1 MVNAANT
8 YMLYAWLAHQILLSV
23 ATLSVPNYNE
33 KMKNNM
39 PPACKNAPHMFA
51 SGACLLVS

>member
-8 YMLYAWLAHQILLSV
+8 YMLCAWLAHQILLSV
-23 ATLSVPNYNE
+23 ATLSVPNYYE

-39 PPACKNAPHMFA
+39 PPAC
-51 SGACLLVS
+51 CLENVLMIDKL